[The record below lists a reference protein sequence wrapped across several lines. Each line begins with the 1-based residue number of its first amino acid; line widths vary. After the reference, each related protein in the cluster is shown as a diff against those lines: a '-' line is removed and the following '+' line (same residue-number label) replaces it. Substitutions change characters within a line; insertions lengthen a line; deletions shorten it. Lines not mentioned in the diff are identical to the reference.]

1 MRVLKEER
9 WALVRTVTA
18 ICITALTL
26 VCLILAAGCTN
37 DLTAITENRG
47 TGETLAL
54 GTLTTRPATTPAT
67 RADAA
72 VPDATDWQG
81 FRTADQL
88 HVTIAAGEGAT
99 FTRSSGLYEYTATG
113 NVPGSGTWTASAP
126 AYWQRTAGNTLT
138 LWRGP
143 DTDATTPGAYDM
155 PLTYETDATQGHAL
169 NAWDGNTYT
178 VDADKWHIMDLLR
191 YCSADA
197 DLPTAATGIPATG
210 SPLDLILKHSMAQ
223 LCVELLPG
231 EGMTAQELQAQVT
244 VHLKS
249 AASTFT
255 MQTDGRPA
263 IYNFENEQ
271 NRQDVRLL
279 KNGATS
285 LKFYALM
292 LPGQTF
298 GTDRAMM
305 SLHIGDTHFTYTPG
319 TPLTT
324 TENTCHKLVLQV
336 NRTGVSALSV
346 TSTGWQDPT
355 VIMQPDEAEA
365 EGILVINET
374 PGTLKDNAT
383 LLNAL
388 KDATQE
394 SPVSLIITGKINNTD
409 LADLSALMKYTDG
422 STNKF
427 KVSSL
432 AIYATG
438 GTTLPNYF
446 ASNNPDPNPALKK
459 VILPE
464 GITDTGQISFYN
476 CTALIDVTLPDG
488 LTIINKNA
496 FRACSALKSIKLPE
510 KVTYIK
516 DLAFCQCYALENI
529 NIPEKVT
536 KIGERAFYICKA
548 LKSIKLPV
556 NLESIEKETF
566 SYCDVLESIDIPEK
580 VTKIG
585 EGAFSNCPALRSIK
599 LPVNLESIE
608 KKTFNFCT
616 VLESID
622 IPEKVTK
629 IGEQAFYNCPALR
642 SIKLPVNLESIEKQ
656 AFYYCAVLESIDIP
670 DKTKDIGE
678 QAFANCTN
686 LTSLTT
692 GDGMIN
698 IGKEAFL
705 SDTRL
710 QSAAIKSV
718 QTIGEAAFYNCT
730 SLSSVTINSV
740 INIGFEAFRKCTGLK
755 SITLPQTIT
764 GIGTFAF
771 AGSGLTSITIPGS
784 VKQLSDD
791 TFNKCTAL
799 KTATLEEG
807 VETIGNNAFTGCEE
821 LISIN
826 IASTVTS
833 IGRYAFNI
841 CPKLATVTFAGAAPQ
856 LNSLG
861 QGAFQSCEALTI
873 INIPDNVTILATGTF
888 NGCSKLASVKLPKHL
903 ESIGQYA
910 FQQCVELAELDI
922 PESVTKID
930 NNTFNMC
937 TKLASVAFSGQ
948 TPLLNSIG
956 ANAFYKCVHL
966 ANITLPDKLE
976 TIGQSAFYGCTNLI
990 SVRIPDNVTQIAAKT
1005 FQNCDRLVTV
1015 VLPKNLTSI
1024 GDFAFNACGV
1034 LANFVYT
1041 GSILPAPTVSTTAYS
1056 ASSKIKYL
1064 FLPNYTS
1071 TLTGT
1076 ELTWAG
1082 KTWKN
1087 IHYNANSGTDLN
1099 NIDALTNTGNYQNHI
1114 TQ

>member
-1 MRVLKEER
+1 MRNYKQVNIMRVLKEER

-99 FTRSSGLYEYTATG
+99 STRSSGLYEYTATG

-126 AYWQRTAGNTLT
+126 AYWQRAAGNTLT

-169 NAWDGNTYT
+169 NAWDGNAYT
-178 VDADKWHIMDLLR
+178 VDADKWRIMDLLR

-231 EGMTAQELQAQVT
+231 EGMTTQELQAQVT

-292 LPGQTF
+292 LPRQTF

-355 VIMQPDEAEA
+355 VITQPDEAEA

-374 PGTLKDNAT
+374 PGSLKDNAT

-409 LADLSALMKYTDG
+409 LADLSTLMKYTDG

-438 GTTLPNYF
+438 GTTLPNFF
-446 ASNNPDPNPALKK
+446 ASNNPKPNPALKK

-476 CTALIDVTLPDG
+476 CTALTDVTLPDG
-488 LTIINKNA
+488 LTIINNNA
-496 FRACSALKSIKLPE
+496 FRA
-510 KVTYIK
+510 
-516 DLAFCQCYALENI
+516 
-529 NIPEKVT
+529 
-536 KIGERAFYICKA
+536 CKA
-548 LKSIKLPV
+548 LKSIKLP
-556 NLESIEKETF
+556 ETVTYIGTLAF
-566 SYCDVLESIDIPEK
+566 YQCYVLESIDIPEK
-580 VTKIG
+580 VKKIG
-585 EGAFSNCPALRSIK
+585 EQAFYNCQKLKSIK
-599 LPVNLESIE
+599 LPDNLESIE
-608 KKTFNFCT
+608 KQAFKDCLA
-616 VLESID
+616 LESID
-622 IPEKVTK
+622 IPEKVMK
-629 IGEQAFYNCPALR
+629 IGEQAFYNCSKLK
-642 SIKLPVNLESIEKQ
+642 SIKLPEDLESIEKQ
-656 AFYYCAVLESIDIP
+656 AFDYCAVLESIDLP

-678 QAFANCTN
+678 QAFANCIN

-705 SDTRL
+705 NDTRL
-710 QSAAIKSV
+710 QSAAIKSA
-718 QTIGEAAFYNCT
+718 QTIGEAAFYGCAN
-730 SLSSVTINSV
+730 LSSVTINSV

-861 QGAFQSCEALTI
+861 QGAFQSCEALTS
-873 INIPDNVTILATGTF
+873 INIPDNVTTLATGTF

-937 TKLASVAFSGQ
+937 TKLATVAFSGQ

-1041 GSILPAPTVSTTAYS
+1041 GSTLPAPTVSTTAYS
-1056 ASSKIKYL
+1056 AIYKLKYL

-1087 IHYNANSGTDLN
+1087 IHYNANTGTDLST
-1099 NIDALTNTGNYQNHI
+1099 IDALTNTGNYQNHI

>member
-1 MRVLKEER
+1 MRNYKQVNIMRVLKEER

-18 ICITALTL
+18 ICITAMALICL
-26 VCLILAAGCTN
+26 VLAAGCTN
-37 DLTAITENRG
+37 DLTEITENRG

-54 GTLTTRPATTPAT
+54 GTLTTKDANAAHATT
-67 RADAA
+67 RADSPL
-72 VPDATDWQG
+72 PDATAWQG
-81 FRTADQL
+81 FCSGDQL
-88 HVTIAAGEGAT
+88 HVAIAAGEGSI
-99 FTRSSGLYEYTATG
+99 FTRSSGIYEYTAAG
-113 NVPGSGTWTASAP
+113 NIPGSGSWTASTP
-126 AYWQRTAGNTLT
+126 AYWQRANGNILT

-143 DTDATTPGAYDM
+143 DCDTATPGAYDM
-155 PLTYETDATQGHAL
+155 PLTYETDVIQGHAL

-178 VDADKWHIMDLLR
+178 NDADKWRIMDLLR

-197 DLPTAATGIPATG
+197 DLPTAATGMPATG
-210 SPLDLILKHSMAQ
+210 SPLNLILKHSMAQ

-249 AASTFT
+249 AAATFT
-255 MQTDGRPA
+255 IQTDGRPA

-298 GTDRAMM
+298 GTNRAMM

-336 NRTGVSALSV
+336 NRTEVSALSV

-355 VIMQPDEAEA
+355 VITQPDEAEA

-394 SPVSLIITGKINNTD
+394 SPVGLIITGKINDKD
-409 LADLSALMKYTDG
+409 LEDLSSLMKYKDG
-422 STNKF
+422 DTNKF

-438 GTTLPNYF
+438 GTTLPHYF
-446 ASNNPDPNPALKK
+446 ASNNPNPNPALKK
-459 VILPE
+459 IILPE

-476 CTALIDVTLPDG
+476 CTALTDVTLPDG
-488 LTIINKNA
+488 LTIINRNA
-496 FRACSALKSIKLPE
+496 FRSCNALKSIKLPE
-510 KVTYIK
+510 TVTDIEN
-516 DLAFCQCYALENI
+516 LAFYYCSILENI
-529 NIPEKVT
+529 N
-536 KIGERAFYICKA
+536 
-548 LKSIKLPV
+548 
-556 NLESIEKETF
+556 
-566 SYCDVLESIDIPEK
+566 
-580 VTKIG
+580 
-585 EGAFSNCPALRSIK
+585 
-599 LPVNLESIE
+599 
-608 KKTFNFCT
+608 
-616 VLESID
+616 

-629 IGEQAFYNCPALR
+629 IGEQAFYNCQKLK
-642 SIKLPVNLESIEKQ
+642 SIKLPDNLESIEKQ
-656 AFYYCAVLESIDIP
+656 AFYGCIALESIDIP

-678 QAFANCTN
+678 QAFLVCSG
-686 LTSLTT
+686 LTSLTI

-705 SDTRL
+705 YTSL
-710 QSAAIKSV
+710 QSVTIQSAQA
-718 QTIGEAAFYNCT
+718 IGEYAFFGCSSLSDVTIDHVKNIGESAFSGCTSLSNLNIKGTESIGGNAFKNCT
-730 SLSSVTINSV
+730 SL
-740 INIGFEAFRKCTGLK
+740 A

-784 VKQLSDD
+784 MKQISDEA
-791 TFNKCTAL
+791 FNGCTAL

-807 VETIGNNAFTGCEE
+807 VETIGKNAFTNCKE
-821 LISIN
+821 LTDITIP
-826 IASTVTS
+826 STVTS
-833 IGRYAFNI
+833 IGNYAFNI
-841 CPKLATVTFAGAAPQ
+841 CPKLATVTFAGETPQ

-861 QGAFQSCEALTI
+861 QNAFQSCEALTSI
-873 INIPDNVTILATGTF
+873 DIPDNVTTLATRTF
-888 NGCSKLASVKLPKHL
+888 NLCTTLENVTLPNQL
-903 ESIGQYA
+903 ESIGDFVFNECSA
-910 FQQCVELAELDI
+910 LKKLDI
-922 PESVTKID
+922 PQNVTSIGG
-930 NNTFNMC
+930 NAFNKC
-937 TKLASVAFSGQ
+937 EELTTVNFLGQ
-948 TPLLNSIG
+948 VPQLNSIG
-956 ANAFYKCVHL
+956 KHAFYECQKL
-966 ANITLPDKLE
+966 ADLTLPDRL
-976 TIGQSAFYGCTNLI
+976 TSIGKSAFYRCNALTSI
-990 SVRIPDNVTQIAAKT
+990 RIPDNVVTIATKV
-1005 FQNCDRLVTV
+1005 FQECSGLATV
-1015 VLPKNLTSI
+1015 VLPKNLENI
-1024 GDFAFNACGV
+1024 EDFAFNNCSA
-1034 LANFVYT
+1034 LANFVYA
-1041 GSILPAPTVSTTAYS
+1041 GSALPAPTVSATAYFGS
-1056 ASSKIKYL
+1056 DRLKYL

-1071 TLTGT
+1071 TIPGT
-1076 ELTWAG
+1076 SLIWAG

-1087 IHYNANSGTDLN
+1087 IHYNANSGTDMSA
-1099 NIDALTNTGNYQNHI
+1099 IDALTNINNYQNHI

>member
-1 MRVLKEER
+1 MRNYKQVNIMRVLKEER

-54 GTLTTRPATTPAT
+54 GALTTRPATT

-126 AYWQRTAGNTLT
+126 AYWQRAAGNTLT

-178 VDADKWHIMDLLR
+178 VDADKWRIMDLLR

-298 GTDRAMM
+298 GTDRVMM

-355 VIMQPDEAEA
+355 VITQPDEAEA

-409 LADLSALMKYTDG
+409 LADLSTLMKYTDG

-438 GTTLPNYF
+438 GTTLPTKF

-476 CTALIDVTLPDG
+476 CTALTDVTLPDG

-496 FRACSALKSIKLPE
+496 FRDC
-510 KVTYIK
+510 
-516 DLAFCQCYALENI
+516 
-529 NIPEKVT
+529 T
-536 KIGERAFYICKA
+536 K
-548 LKSIKLPV
+548 
-556 NLESIEKETF
+556 
-566 SYCDVLESIDIPEK
+566 
-580 VTKIG
+580 
-585 EGAFSNCPALRSIK
+585 LRSIN
-599 LPVNLESIE
+599 LP
-608 KKTFNFCT
+608 
-616 VLESID
+616 D
-622 IPEKVTK
+622 
-629 IGEQAFYNCPALR
+629 
-642 SIKLPVNLESIEKQ
+642 NLESIEKQ

-678 QAFANCTN
+678 QAFDGCTG

-705 SDTRL
+705 NDTRL
-710 QSAAIKSV
+710 QSATIKSA
-718 QTIGEAAFYNCT
+718 QTIGEAAFYGCT
-730 SLSSVTINSV
+730 NLRGVTINSV
-740 INIGFEAFRKCTGLK
+740 INIGSEAFRKCTSLK

-784 VKQLSDD
+784 VKQLSNEA
-791 TFNKCTAL
+791 FNGCTL
-799 KTATLEEG
+799 LRTATLEEG
-807 VETIGNNAFTGCEE
+807 VETIGSNAFTGCEE
-821 LISIN
+821 LTVIN

-833 IGRYAFNI
+833 IGSYAFNI

-861 QGAFQSCEALTI
+861 QSAFQSCEALTS
-873 INIPDNVTILATGTF
+873 INIPDNVTTLATRTF
-888 NGCSKLASVKLPKHL
+888 NGCAKLASVKLPKHL

-910 FQQCVELAELDI
+910 FQECAELAELDI

-937 TKLASVAFSGQ
+937 TKLATVAFSGQ

-1041 GSILPAPTVSTTAYS
+1041 GSTLPAPTVSTTAYS
-1056 ASSKIKYL
+1056 AIYKLKYL

-1087 IHYNANSGTDLN
+1087 IHYNANTGTDLST
-1099 NIDALTNTGNYQNHI
+1099 IDALTNTGNYQNHI
-1114 TQ
+1114 TE

>member
-1 MRVLKEER
+1 MRNYKQVNIMRVLKEER

-18 ICITALTL
+18 ICITAMALICL
-26 VCLILAAGCTN
+26 VLAAGCTN
-37 DLTAITENRG
+37 DLTEITENRG

-54 GTLTTRPATTPAT
+54 GTLTTKDANAAHATT
-67 RADAA
+67 RADSPL
-72 VPDATDWQG
+72 PDATAWQG
-81 FRTADQL
+81 FCSGDQL
-88 HVTIAAGEGAT
+88 HVAIAAGEGSI
-99 FTRSSGLYEYTATG
+99 FTRSSGIYEYTAAG
-113 NVPGSGTWTASAP
+113 NIPGSGSWTASTP
-126 AYWQRTAGNTLT
+126 AYWQRANGNILT

-143 DTDATTPGAYDM
+143 DCDTATPGAYDM
-155 PLTYETDATQGHAL
+155 PLTYETDVIQGHAL

-178 VDADKWHIMDLLR
+178 NDADKWRIMDLLR

-197 DLPTAATGIPATG
+197 DLPTAATGMPATG
-210 SPLDLILKHSMAQ
+210 SPLNLILKHSMAQ

-249 AASTFT
+249 AAATFT
-255 MQTDGRPA
+255 IQTDGRPA

-298 GTDRAMM
+298 GTNRAMM

-336 NRTGVSALSV
+336 NRTEVSALSV

-355 VIMQPDEAEA
+355 VITQPDEAEA

-394 SPVSLIITGKINNTD
+394 SPVGLIITGKINDKD
-409 LADLSALMKYTDG
+409 LEDLSSLMKYKDG
-422 STNKF
+422 DTNKF

-438 GTTLPNYF
+438 GTTLPHYF
-446 ASNNPDPNPALKK
+446 ASNNPNPNPALKK
-459 VILPE
+459 IILPE

-476 CTALIDVTLPDG
+476 CTALTDVTLPDG
-488 LTIINKNA
+488 LTIINRNA
-496 FRACSALKSIKLPE
+496 FRSCNALKSIKLPE
-510 KVTYIK
+510 TVTDIEN
-516 DLAFCQCYALENI
+516 LAFYYCSILENI
-529 NIPEKVT
+529 N
-536 KIGERAFYICKA
+536 
-548 LKSIKLPV
+548 
-556 NLESIEKETF
+556 
-566 SYCDVLESIDIPEK
+566 
-580 VTKIG
+580 
-585 EGAFSNCPALRSIK
+585 
-599 LPVNLESIE
+599 
-608 KKTFNFCT
+608 
-616 VLESID
+616 

-629 IGEQAFYNCPALR
+629 IGEQAFYNCQKLK
-642 SIKLPVNLESIEKQ
+642 SIKLPDNLESIEKQ
-656 AFYYCAVLESIDIP
+656 AFYGCIALESIDIP

-678 QAFANCTN
+678 QAFLVCSG
-686 LTSLTT
+686 LTSLTI

-705 SDTRL
+705 YTSL
-710 QSAAIKSV
+710 QSVTIQSAQA
-718 QTIGEAAFYNCT
+718 IGEYAFFGCSSLSDVTIDHVKNIGESAFSGCTSLSNLNIKGTESIGGNAFKNCT
-730 SLSSVTINSV
+730 SL
-740 INIGFEAFRKCTGLK
+740 A

-784 VKQLSDD
+784 MKQISDEA
-791 TFNKCTAL
+791 FNGCTAL

-807 VETIGNNAFTGCEE
+807 VETIGKNAFTNCKE
-821 LISIN
+821 LTDITIP
-826 IASTVTS
+826 STVTS
-833 IGRYAFNI
+833 IGNYAFNI
-841 CPKLATVTFAGAAPQ
+841 CPKLATVTFAGETPQ

-861 QGAFQSCEALTI
+861 QNAFQSCEALTSI
-873 INIPDNVTILATGTF
+873 DIPDNVTTLATRTF
-888 NGCSKLASVKLPKHL
+888 RNCTTLENVTLPNQL
-903 ESIGQYA
+903 ESIGDFVFNECSA
-910 FQQCVELAELDI
+910 LKKLDI
-922 PESVTKID
+922 PQNVTSIGG
-930 NNTFNMC
+930 NAFNKC
-937 TKLASVAFSGQ
+937 EELTTVNFLGQ
-948 TPLLNSIG
+948 VPQLNSIG
-956 ANAFYKCVHL
+956 KHAFYECQKL
-966 ANITLPDKLE
+966 ADLTLPDRL
-976 TIGQSAFYGCTNLI
+976 TSIGKSAFYRCNALTSI
-990 SVRIPDNVTQIAAKT
+990 RIPDNVVTIATKV
-1005 FQNCDRLVTV
+1005 FQECSGLATV
-1015 VLPKNLTSI
+1015 VLPKNLENI
-1024 GDFAFNACGV
+1024 EDFAFNNCSA

-1041 GSILPAPTVSTTAYS
+1041 GSALPAPTVRATAYFGS
-1056 ASSKIKYL
+1056 DRLKYL

-1071 TLTGT
+1071 TITGT
-1076 ELTWAG
+1076 SLNWADI
-1082 KTWKN
+1082 TWKN
-1087 IHYNANSGTDLN
+1087 IHYNAKAGTDMGT
-1099 NIDALTNTGNYQNHI
+1099 IDALTNIYNYQNHI